1 MMDHS
6 YELRSLGP
14 ATRGPDAL
22 DSLSQENNDKLN
34 EEEGDWLKKLT
45 DFAG

>member
-1 MMDHS
+1 VYVICVAAMHQ
-6 YELRSLGP
+6 EKE
-14 ATRGPDAL
+14 A
-22 DSLSQENNDKLN
+22 SLSQENNNKLN